1 MSVAAPAL
9 RSAASLTSIPA
20 AVQPTYARLIGDWRR
35 PLVSN
40 AELALLNKMLKL
52 DPSSIHGVAV
62 ALGKFD
68 AMHIGHASL
77 AKRARDMGALP
88 CLLSFHGI
96 ATVLGLPHRQPLTAE
111 CDRSRILRSWA
122 HLCGGVTPIQRSI
135 PFIDVRHLEP
145 EVFVELLAKE
155 LHVTGVIAGSNYR
168 FGTISAF

>member
-9 RSAASLTSIPA
+9 PSAASLTSIPA

-40 AELALLNKMLKL
+40 AELDKLLKL
-52 DPSSIHGVAV
+52 DPSIHGVAV

-111 CDRSRILRSWA
+111 CDRSRILQSWA

-155 LHVTGVIAGSNYR
+155 LQVTGVIAGSNYR